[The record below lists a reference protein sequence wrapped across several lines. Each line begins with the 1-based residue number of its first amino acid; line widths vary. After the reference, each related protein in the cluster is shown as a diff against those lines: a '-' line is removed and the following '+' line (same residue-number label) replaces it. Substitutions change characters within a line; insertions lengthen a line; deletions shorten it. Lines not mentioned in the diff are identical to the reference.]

1 MEGIH
6 SAGPHQDS
14 LDGRRKG
21 MLTGITE
28 VLSFDAELVI
38 LATKQGKLTIKGH
51 ELQVIRLDVEKGE
64 LEFSGRVDSMIYSE
78 IKSAG
83 QMTTGVLKRL
93 FK

>member
-1 MEGIH
+1 
-6 SAGPHQDS
+6 
-14 LDGRRKG
+14 

-38 LATKQGKLTIKGH
+38 LATKQGKLTIKGQ

-78 IKSAG
+78 IKTAG